1 MAVYLIIF
9 GAAVRAD
16 GSASGSLQ
24 RRVEGA
30 LANAE
35 AIADAK
41 FIPTGG
47 LGRYAPPEAVVMER
61 LLLQNDVKPENIFL
75 EDKAHDTLESIRY
88 SHAILAACDDVDAVI
103 PCTSP
108 YHIPRCALLLRMLG
122 YKVRIPEMPADRPHL
137 ALRKWIVFVLKEFL
151 ALPYDALLLLLK
163 H

>member
-47 LGRYAPPEAVVMER
+47 LGRYAPPEAVVM
-61 LLLQNDVKPENIFL
+61 